1 MLRNADSHIVCGY
14 RPRTCRRHHDRTHC
28 EGSGNQEDLYIRQ
41 GRPHCPGRRRLRR
54 GTWRGG
60 VDRRALGRRQDHRAA
75 HHRRAVDP
83 SAGRVEVAGQPVAGQ
98 PPEQV
103 GLVFQDYGRPL
114 LPWLSITGNVAL
126 PLRSKGVD
134 LAGARTLAL
143 GALDAVGLAGR
154 GKAHPRELSGGMQQR
169 VAIARA
175 LAYEPQLLLMDEPF
189 ASVDAQTRMDLEDLV
204 LPPRDQFG
212 ITVVIVT
219 HDVDEAVYLSD
230 RVIVLT
236 PPPSVVSRI
245 VEVDL
250 PKPRDQQR
258 TKDDVRFARLRGEVL
273 DLVRGREPEARAA

>member
-1 MLRNADSHIVCGY
+1 MTEPIVKVQGIKKTYISDKGDHIALAGVDFDVARGEVVSIVGPSGAGKTTVLRIIAGLLTRAPDAWRWPANRWRGN
-14 RPRTCRRHHDRTHC
+14 RPSRWGWCSRTTDARCCRGCR
-28 EGSGNQEDLYIRQ
+28 S
-41 GRPHCPGRRRLRR
+41 PA
-54 GTWRGG
+54 TWRC
-60 VDRRALGRRQDHRAA
+60 RCAPRASTGPVPARWHSVPWTRWGSPAA
-75 HHRRAVDP
+75 A
-83 SAGRVEVAGQPVAGQ
+83 
-98 PPEQV
+98 
-103 GLVFQDYGRPL
+103 RP
-114 LPWLSITGNVAL
+114 T
-126 PLRSKGVD
+126 
-134 LAGARTLAL
+134 
-143 GALDAVGLAGR
+143 
-154 GKAHPRELSGGMQQR
+154 PRELSGGMQQR

>member
-1 MLRNADSHIVCGY
+1 MTEPIVKVQGIKKTYISDKGDHIA
-14 RPRTCRRHHDRTHC
+14 
-28 EGSGNQEDLYIRQ
+28 LA
-41 GRPHCPGRRRLRR
+41 
-54 GTWRGG
+54 G
-60 VDRRALGRRQDHRAA
+60 VDFDVARGEVVSIVGPSGAGKTTVLRIIAGLLS
-75 HHRRAVDP
+75 P
-83 SAGRVEVAGQPVAGQ
+83 SAGRVEVAGQPVSGQ

-103 GLVFQDYGRPL
+103 GLVFQDYGRSL

-134 LAGARTLAL
+134 RAGARTLAL

-169 VAIARA
+169 VAVARA
-175 LAYEPQLLLMDEPF
+175 RANEPQLLLMDEPF